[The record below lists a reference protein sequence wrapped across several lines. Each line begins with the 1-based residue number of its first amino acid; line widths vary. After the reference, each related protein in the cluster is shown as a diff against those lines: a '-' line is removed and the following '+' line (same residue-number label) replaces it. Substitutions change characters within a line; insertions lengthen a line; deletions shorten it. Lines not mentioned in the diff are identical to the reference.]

1 HHAKNILGLYTRMEN
16 LLVELKHTASGIL
29 SIGSS
34 YTYGEYIL
42 PYKIANLLKIYPKL
56 IPNITIKNSN
66 EIVELVMHHQID
78 VGIIEG
84 DVTNEKI
91 NIMPFACDYLS
102 ITVAS
107 NHHLLNTHKIK
118 PFDLSQETWLIR
130 EEGSGTRK
138 MQDKGFE
145 KLGFYPKN
153 IMTFGS
159 TQVIKESI
167 EAGLGISLLSHS
179 AIRNELELEKLKLLN
194 INGFPIKRNFSLVT
208 TPSKFQ
214 TKATGVFVELLV
226 KE

>member
-1 HHAKNILGLYTRMEN
+1 
-16 LLVELKHTASGIL
+16 
-29 SIGSS
+29 
-34 YTYGEYIL
+34 
-42 PYKIANLLKIYPKL
+42 
-56 IPNITIKNSN
+56 
-66 EIVELVMHHQID
+66 
-78 VGIIEG
+78 
-84 DVTNEKI
+84 
-91 NIMPFACDYLS
+91 
-102 ITVAS
+102 
-107 NHHLLNTHKIK
+107 
-118 PFDLSQETWLIR
+118 R